1 MSGLEG
7 AILAFVVI
15 CAMIGALVGWLCHFP
30 AADEDDNFIDRG
42 DHHDN
47 EDLYRFSK
55 WHSYHSDD
63 EFDDK

>member
-1 MSGLEG
+1 
-7 AILAFVVI
+7 
-15 CAMIGALVGWLCHFP
+15 MIGALVGWLCHFP